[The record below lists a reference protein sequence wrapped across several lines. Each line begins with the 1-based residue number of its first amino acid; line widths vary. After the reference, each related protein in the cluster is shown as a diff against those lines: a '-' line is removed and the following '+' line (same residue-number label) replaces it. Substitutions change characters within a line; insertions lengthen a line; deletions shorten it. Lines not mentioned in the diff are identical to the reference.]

1 MVCKAGAGRVLPRR
15 TEEEG
20 ASTQAP
26 HHHNTMIPPPAPAN
40 PLTSASDVLQQA
52 SRRLCGGGRGEVGL
66 IVVFVGDG
74 AESGERRSFF
84 AHSVGPRFPRPLPLS
99 SHMAALRATAAA
111 LVGVGAVLTARRR
124 GERGRGKGN
133 DWRARRSPPPRPP
146 PLLPPVQRTATLRAM
161 LGRRQLRPTQ
171 TCLFKTHPP
180 PFPFPHPSRPPAL
193 PSPLRRRLRMRP
205 HPGAGGGGG
214 RERGR
219 HLRARRRQSGGTAA
233 ARGGP
238 AGGGG
243 GGDGGR

>member
-26 HHHNTMIPPPAPAN
+26 HHHNTMIPPPAN
-40 PLTSASDVLQQA
+40 SLTSASDVLQQA
-52 SRRLCGGGRGEVGL
+52 SRRLCGGARGEVGL

-146 PLLPPVQRTATLRAM
+146 PLPPPLQRTATLRAM

-180 PFPFPHPSRPPAL
+180 PFPFPTPQPPPRPPL
-193 PSPLRRRLRMRP
+193 PPPPPPPPAASPWSRRWRWTRTRTPSARASTPKRRHCGGARWAGWRRRWR
-205 HPGAGGGGG
+205 
-214 RERGR
+214 
-219 HLRARRRQSGGTAA
+219 
-233 ARGGP
+233 
-238 AGGGG
+238 
-243 GGDGGR
+243 